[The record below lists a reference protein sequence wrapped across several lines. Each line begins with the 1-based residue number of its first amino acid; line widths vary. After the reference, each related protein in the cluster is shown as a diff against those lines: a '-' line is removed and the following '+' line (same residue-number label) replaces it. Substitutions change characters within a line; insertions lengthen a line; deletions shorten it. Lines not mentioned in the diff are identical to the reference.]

1 MGGGIKPTGM
11 EAEILW
17 ATDTDMHKGCLH
29 KTATAFKWCHLT
41 DCQQN
46 PCQSGIKYRGSMLN
60 RL

>member
-1 MGGGIKPTGM
+1 M

-29 KTATAFKWCHLT
+29 KTATGFKWCHLT